1 MDNADIIQE
10 IDEVL
15 VNLIDEFGLT
25 ANQSIRLYKGI
36 VEVLDDVA
44 KAVTGGLEWPIQ
56 VIDQRYARW
65 PTTVRVQ
72 DLTTGRSYDVPPM
85 RPVTSYA
92 IDLAEMVRR
101 LRGGANGA
109 GDQGGG
115 AAGGMGPDVD

>member
-65 PTTVRVQ
+65 PTFVRVL
-72 DLTTGRSYDVPPM
+72 D
-85 RPVTSYA
+85 
-92 IDLAEMVRR
+92 
-101 LRGGANGA
+101 
-109 GDQGGG
+109 
-115 AAGGMGPDVD
+115 